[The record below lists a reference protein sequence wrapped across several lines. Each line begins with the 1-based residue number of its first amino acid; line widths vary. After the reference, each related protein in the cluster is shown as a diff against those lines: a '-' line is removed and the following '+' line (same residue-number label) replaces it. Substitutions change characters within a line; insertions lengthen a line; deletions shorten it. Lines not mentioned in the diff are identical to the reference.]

1 MKGCVVNVRNKL
13 LTGKIWTL
21 QVGEDKV
28 NDNFSIQ
35 KLGRRENGG
44 GGAAI
49 TYDYLISA
57 NYNNE
62 LLVIWFSDKT
72 C

>member
-1 MKGCVVNVRNKL
+1 MKGCVVNVRNKS
-13 LTGKIWTL
+13 LTGKIRTL

-28 NDNFSIQ
+28 NDNFNIQ
-35 KLGRRENGG
+35 KLGRRED
-44 GGAAI
+44 GGAARS
-49 TYDYLISA
+49 YDYLISA

-62 LLVIWFSDKT
+62 LLVIWFSDRT